1 MTLRTIRGITL
12 IWLAWSVI
20 LIGYMHFAHTRHAPA
35 RPDNSLVWTANET
48 NRRSLLD
55 KPYLLEPFLNTQVA
69 WDSEFYLSIATV
81 GYDDPDV
88 RVVQANGEGYSMSS
102 AFFPLYPYLMK
113 IVRIPFTLFLNPIA
127 ASALAGVIVSLLGTL
142 AALIALYSM
151 VRDELGDEGGLRT
164 AYMMLI
170 FPTSFFFATIY
181 TEGLFVGLAF
191 SSLAFMRRGLLIPA
205 AVLAALATWTRT
217 VGGVLLVPLLLTW
230 WLMYRRTK
238 EKESL
243 WWYLPITL
251 LPLFAYGVWRLL
263 YGQPFD
269 FVQEHWF
276 GNGPLQLKVTLD
288 AWEQI
293 LRRAREVP
301 ETAAVVALG
310 IGAIALALVS
320 CVLNA
325 RRYPQL
331 ALFGFIAIMIPLTS
345 GWTSTQSSI
354 RYVLAVPTLWVM
366 LGQWSHS
373 ILFDRAWTLAS
384 ILLLAMQAYLFSF
397 DFWVG

>member
-1 MTLRTIRGITL
+1 MTLRAIRGITL

-20 LIGYMHFAHTRHAPA
+20 LIGYMHFAYIRYDPS
-35 RPDNSLVWTANET
+35 RPDNSLVWTASET

-88 RVVQANGEGYSMSS
+88 RVVQAGGEGYSMSS
-102 AFFPLYPYLMK
+102 AFFPLYPFVMK
-113 IVRIPFTLFLNPIA
+113 IVRIPFTPFLNPVA
-127 ASALAGVIVSLLGTL
+127 ASALAGVMVSLLGTL
-142 AALIALYSM
+142 AGLIALYSIA
-151 VRDELGDEGGLRT
+151 RDELGDEGGLRA

-170 FPTSFFFATIY
+170 FPTSFFFATVY

-191 SSLAFMRRGLLIPA
+191 GSLAFMRRGQLIPA
-205 AVLAALATWTRT
+205 AVLAALATWTRS
-217 VGGVLLVPLLLTW
+217 VGGVLLAPLLLTW
-230 WLMYRRTK
+230 WQLYGQAEDK
-238 EKESL
+238 QEL
-243 WWYLPITL
+243 WWRLPVTL
-251 LPLFAYGVWRLL
+251 LPLFAYGVWRVL

-276 GNGPLQLKVTLD
+276 GNGPLQVKVTLD
-288 AWEQI
+288 AWKQI
-293 LRRAREVP
+293 LQRTREVP
-301 ETAAVVALG
+301 QTAAVVALG
-310 IGAIALALVS
+310 IAAITLALVS

-331 ALFGFIAIMIPLTS
+331 ALFGIIAILVPLTS
-345 GWTSTQSSI
+345 GWTGTQSAI

-366 LGQWSHS
+366 LGQWSRS
-373 ILFDRAWTLAS
+373 IIFDRAWTLAS

>member
-1 MTLRTIRGITL
+1 MNLRTIRGITL
-12 IWLAWSVI
+12 LWLAWSVI
-20 LIGYMHFAHTRHAPA
+20 LISYMHLANTRYGPS

-81 GYDDPDV
+81 GYDDPEV
-88 RVVQANGEGYSMSS
+88 RVVQANGQGYSMSS
-102 AFFPLYPYLMK
+102 AFFPLYPYLMR
-113 IVRIPFTLFLNPIA
+113 IVRIPFTPFLNPVA

-151 VRDELGDEGGLRT
+151 VRDELGDAGGLRA

-170 FPTSFFFATIY
+170 FPASFFFAAVY
-181 TEGLFVGLAF
+181 TEGVFVGLAF
-191 SSLAFMRRGLLIPA
+191 GSLAFMRRGQLIPA
-205 AVLAALATWTRT
+205 AVLAALATWTRA
-217 VGGVLLVPLLLTW
+217 VGGVLLAPLLLTW
-230 WLMYRRTK
+230 WLVYRQAEDKRN
-238 EKESL
+238 L
-243 WWYLPITL
+243 WWQLPITL
-251 LPLFAYGVWRLL
+251 LPLFAYGLWRVM
-263 YGQPFD
+263 YGQAFD
-269 FVQEHWF
+269 FVEEHWF
-276 GNGPLQLKVTLD
+276 GNSFLQLEVTVD
-288 AWEQI
+288 AWQQI

-310 IGAIALALVS
+310 IAAITLALVS
-320 CVLNA
+320 CAVNA

-331 ALFGFIAIMIPLTS
+331 ALFGLIAILVPLTS
-345 GWTSTQSSI
+345 GWTGTQSTI
-354 RYVLAVPTLWVM
+354 RYVLAVPTLWIM
-366 LGQWSHS
+366 LGQWSRS
-373 ILFDRAWTLAS
+373 IIFDRAWTLAS